1 MENNYLSQSV
11 SIKFLYSNCPQRD
24 VYREVWRITPG
35 TKVRVY
41 VGLVRPK
48 LPSPI
53 HTSVPP
59 YSELWLNGLE
69 IEIIAADP
77 RTKAYWDSFR
87 ELSVDQSS
95 WSSK

>member
-1 MENNYLSQSV
+1 MEQVSQSFIN
-11 SIKFLYSNCPQRD
+11 IKFLYSNCPQRD
-24 VYREVWRITPG
+24 VWRETWRKAPG

-53 HTSVPP
+53 FTRVPL

-69 IEIIAADP
+69 IEIIAADD
-77 RTKAYWDSFR
+77 RTKEYWESFR
-87 ELSVDQSS
+87 ELSIDQSS
-95 WSSK
+95 WCSK

>member
-1 MENNYLSQSV
+1 M
-11 SIKFLYSNCPQRD
+11 D
-24 VYREVWRITPG
+24 PG
-35 TKVRVY
+35 TKVLIY
-41 VGLVRPK
+41 VGSVRPT
-48 LPSPI
+48 LPSPKL
-53 HTSVPP
+53 TSVPP

-77 RTKAYWDSFR
+77 RTKSYWDSFR